1 MTTVVEEGTS
11 TAQYFGSSSAGSFT
25 KQIKAALDSRLGTK
39 APTAPL
45 AHNTAAFAGTASSG
59 LRDPASC
66 GYSIAD
72 DPNYVLPG
80 RRQADHLMD
89 LYWHYVDTLYPFLD
103 QAKWGR
109 YYSNMFAG
117 IHLGTDERVFVSTLN
132 IIFALSTQLIESLQ
146 PEQRDAA
153 SRVYFQRAQAL
164 LRLGL
169 WEPGS
174 LELVQCLLLMSQYL
188 QTTSNAH
195 QTWMVVG
202 SAVRTAQSLG
212 LHLPETSAGIVDPVE
227 RELVRRL
234 WHGCVL
240 MDR

>member
-25 KQIKAALDSRLGTK
+25 KQIKAALDARLAK
-39 APTAPL
+39 SPAAPPT
-45 AHNTAAFAGTASSG
+45 HNTAAFAGASSSG
-59 LRDPASC
+59 FKDANG

-103 QAKWGR
+103 RVKWGR

-117 IHLGTDERVFVSTLN
+117 TPLGTDERVFVSTLN

-146 PEQRDAA
+146 PEQRDGA
-153 SRVYFQRAQAL
+153 SRVYFHRAQAL

-195 QTWMVVG
+195 QMWMVVG

>member
-25 KQIKAALDSRLGTK
+25 KQIKAALDARLAKSPAGSS
-39 APTAPL
+39 
-45 AHNTAAFAGTASSG
+45 AHSSAVLAGTASSG
-59 LRDPASC
+59 LRDAGG

-103 QAKWGR
+103 RAKWDR
-109 YYSNMFAG
+109 YYANLFAG
-117 IHLGTDERVFVSTLN
+117 TRLGTDERVFVSTLN

-146 PEQRDAA
+146 PEQRDGA

-212 LHLPETSAGIVDPVE
+212 LHLPETSAGIADPVE
-227 RELVRRL
+227 RELIRRL